1 MNLTWEEVDYRLT
14 QLPLE
19 GERIWGIPRGGA
31 VCAGIARQV
40 GLNIV
45 ETPESATVALDDVID
60 SGATS
65 ASVMARYGLPTLALV
80 NKEVEGVDSW
90 VHFPWEETPDVDI
103 GESVRRVIEYLGD
116 DPRRDGIVGTPA
128 RVVKSWDV
136 LFGGYNRDASTLL
149 TWFEDDTDEMI
160 ISKDIRFFSTCEHH
174 MLPFFGTAAIG
185 YIPNGKV
192 MGISKLSRVVDCYAR
207 KLQIQER
214 LTRQIGELINP
225 YVEGVAVHVEAQH
238 LCMMARGVSQQDSAM
253 VTNYL
258 TGPFRDKP
266 EARAEFLGMVN
277 G

>member
-90 VHFPWEETPDVDI
+90 VHFPWEETPLSLI
-103 GESVRRVIEYLGD
+103 H
-116 DPRRDGIVGTPA
+116 
-128 RVVKSWDV
+128 
-136 LFGGYNRDASTLL
+136 
-149 TWFEDDTDEMI
+149 
-160 ISKDIRFFSTCEHH
+160 ISE
-174 MLPFFGTAAIG
+174 P
-185 YIPNGKV
+185 
-192 MGISKLSRVVDCYAR
+192 
-207 KLQIQER
+207 
-214 LTRQIGELINP
+214 TRP
-225 YVEGVAVHVEAQH
+225 Y
-238 LCMMARGVSQQDSAM
+238 
-253 VTNYL
+253 
-258 TGPFRDKP
+258 
-266 EARAEFLGMVN
+266 
-277 G
+277 